1 MWRPS
6 YFEVHARIPPVAVA
20 TPPITSWRIALFP
33 ADALRSVSPS
43 RKPRVVYGT
52 DRDGSCPYRFTGTS
66 RTGPSAEQAKKCRA
80 VKMRQRGAVLMALL
94 RVLWRGLLVTA
105 FLSLVSLETFTAQ
118 PLISAPLPYHVQ
130 FAGTVLIDGHPAD
143 PGTYVQ
149 IVVFRAGGGYTV
161 CGDTTVQAKM
171 EPTSSGTGKVQVV
184 AYAAR
189 LQSSAACL
197 NPANTYSFYVNGI
210 YAGRMGFP
218 GTSMP
223 GYLNLSVTR
232 AALRTNLTQG
242 GVRLVW
248 ISGIV
253 TDSHARPARMGL
265 R

>member
-1 MWRPS
+1 
-6 YFEVHARIPPVAVA
+6 
-20 TPPITSWRIALFP
+20 
-33 ADALRSVSPS
+33 
-43 RKPRVVYGT
+43 
-52 DRDGSCPYRFTGTS
+52 
-66 RTGPSAEQAKKCRA
+66 
-80 VKMRQRGAVLMALL
+80 MALL
-94 RVLWRGLLVTA
+94 RVQWRGLLVTA

-253 TDSHARPARMGL
+253 TDSHARTAPDGTPVTAEAVGASCRGTAQTKDLLWVPKFDQAHPVGALGYYVLGIEMTKDCVDRPVTL
-265 R
+265 RVHADGSSDVHTVQINTPPYGGESVLNLAIQ